1 MEFWEQWLAAI
12 TASGLGLGAVVMGL
26 SAWLGN
32 VWSKRIE
39 TATTLR
45 NDLEKLKEQSV
56 VDKQARYDQA
66 QLDERMKEIE
76 QKYNELNTKGEYF
89 HQISQQTYQKLF
101 ERKMVAYEKFLLKSY
116 KLQEDIENYEL
127 FITNREKITNEN
139 SLNPRILELSKII
152 FNDFNELTIDLN
164 IDLIILSPELQQL
177 VIKVENIFFEALDDG
192 NYIRT
197 APIDFSNLINNPT
210 DTEIIKK
217 YFAYY
222 LADKK
227 LQDVKDI
234 IKQIR
239 KDVVKISNKIDTIS

>member
-1 MEFWEQWLAAI
+1 
-12 TASGLGLGAVVMGL
+12 
-26 SAWLGN
+26 
-32 VWSKRIE
+32 
-39 TATTLR
+39 
-45 NDLEKLKEQSV
+45 
-56 VDKQARYDQA
+56 
-66 QLDERMKEIE
+66 
-76 QKYNELNTKGEYF
+76 
-89 HQISQQTYQKLF
+89 
-101 ERKMVAYEKFLLKSY
+101 MVAYQKFLLKCY
-116 KLQEDIENYEL
+116 KLQKDIENYEL